1 MFTSFINFETFFVIA
16 YRDRLIKIDL
26 TNERDSAI
34 VFQEKLDDQII
45 NMSLV
50 QGANY
55 DIKLMVTTKN
65 NSLHVVD
72 YKFGEEDSP
81 KTKIF
86 PKLFGENSDNER
98 IV

>member
-26 TNERDSAI
+26 TNERESAI
-34 VFQEKLDDQII
+34 VSQNKLDDQIV

-50 QGANY
+50 TGADTISY
-55 DIKLMVTTKN
+55 LMVTTRN
-65 NSLHVVD
+65 NLLYVIDKQFGDETHPKIK
-72 YKFGEEDSP
+72 KF
-81 KTKIF
+81 
-86 PKLFGENSDNER
+86 KLFDENER

>member
-1 MFTSFINFETFFVIA
+1 
-16 YRDRLIKIDL
+16 
-26 TNERDSAI
+26 
-34 VFQEKLDDQII
+34 
-45 NMSLV
+45 MSLV

-86 PKLFGENSDNER
+86 PNLFGENSDNER